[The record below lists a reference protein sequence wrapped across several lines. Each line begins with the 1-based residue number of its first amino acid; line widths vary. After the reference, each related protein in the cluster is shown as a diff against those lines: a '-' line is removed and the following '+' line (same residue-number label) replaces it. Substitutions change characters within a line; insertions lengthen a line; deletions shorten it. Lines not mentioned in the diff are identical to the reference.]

1 MRAIRSILYAIVAFV
16 VVSDCVFTVNQM
28 QQALITRFGD
38 PVRLLK
44 EPGLYV
50 KVPFIEDVAFFD
62 KRVISVEMSAL
73 EVTLGDKR
81 RVIVDAFGC
90 YRISDPLKFFQSVHN
105 ESGVQKRLYPVVLGV
120 LSSVFGKIELS
131 SLLSDSRSD
140 TVTRIRGEVSKAV
153 KGFGLEVVDI
163 CIRKTNLPPQNSEA
177 ICKRMISERER
188 EAKELRAKGVEISKI
203 IRSTADKENAIELAK
218 AAAKVQEL
226 IAEGELEANKIY
238 TEAFSKDKEFFQ
250 FFQSLDAYKA
260 AFSSKNAAFVL
271 SPSGEFFDF
280 MKHGLR

>member
-1 MRAIRSILYAIVAFV
+1 M
-16 VVSDCVFTVNQM
+16 
-28 QQALITRFGD
+28 
-38 PVRLLK
+38 
-44 EPGLYV
+44 
-50 KVPFIEDVAFFD
+50 
-62 KRVISVEMSAL
+62 
-73 EVTLGDKR
+73 
-81 RVIVDAFGC
+81 
-90 YRISDPLKFFQSVHN
+90 
-105 ESGVQKRLYPVVLGV
+105 
-120 LSSVFGKIELS
+120 
-131 SLLSDSRSD
+131 
-140 TVTRIRGEVSKAV
+140 
-153 KGFGLEVVDI
+153 
-163 CIRKTNLPPQNSEA
+163 
-177 ICKRMISERER
+177 
-188 EAKELRAKGVEISKI
+188 EISKI